1 MHSIKQVDGAPPN
14 GRRVGPRLESR
25 GRRNRFQ
32 SHPLEVPPRA
42 RPVRGRRHQHEAR
55 LRAQEFAQ
63 RIRLLRGIGGRVQH
77 REALGRHPECLRG
90 LSVTLRH
97 GRRATRRLD
106 PEDPIPVTIPNPRRF
121 APIAGWPASP
131 ERVAGFTWNPR
142 PATRG
147 MGGQLHEANPNALAA
162 LHHCPECLLKAMPSG
177 AGKEAPVA
185 Y

>member
-1 MHSIKQVDGAPPN
+1 MGESPARSKCRTE
-14 GRRVGPRLESR
+14 RRLCEADVTSTKRASVPRNSR
-25 GRRNRFQ
+25 TAYA
-32 SHPLEVPPRA
+32 SCAVS
-42 RPVRGRRHQHEAR
+42 VSVSSTTM
-55 LRAQEFAQ
+55 
-63 RIRLLRGIGGRVQH
+63 RGI
-77 REALGRHPECLRG
+77 HPECLRG
-90 LSVTLRH
+90 LCVTLRH

-162 LHHCPECLLKAMPSG
+162 LHDCPECLLKAVPSG
-177 AGKEAPVA
+177 VGKEAPVA